1 MQRAPPKHHVERDLL
16 PMEHAMELQLGSRG
30 IEFRQGQA
38 VLPEAIEDG
47 VLNSERGEAG
57 MAKLIMNPVEAK
69 AQAARPQQ
77 PLAPGKGGR
86 SGIKPVRIQRREARQ
101 RP

>member
-16 PMEHAMELQLGSRG
+16 PMEHAVELQLGSRG

-57 MAKLIMNPVEAK
+57 MAKLIMNAVEAE

-77 PLAPGKGGR
+77 PLAPGKGGGA
-86 SGIKPVRIQRREARQ
+86 GIEPIGVQRGKTR
-101 RP
+101 